1 VGTSKRRHTYGSY
14 LELDKLLSCQN
25 TKTTADSEL
34 LFIVIHQSNEL
45 WFKVL
50 IHEFE
55 NAIASLYRGDELSAY
70 KVLSRA
76 SQILLLLTRTWD
88 VLSTLTPNEF
98 RVFRDSVGQDNA
110 SGFQSHQY
118 RMVEFLLGLKSP
130 FRSFDT
136 QEGEKN
142 VDVIAIHGQSLIR
155 EQMLRQRRKP
165 SIYDATLHLLSRRFR
180 KSGLQPKPQQGDF
193 SEGHQYSQPAYQCW
207 HAVYST
213 PQKYMSL
220 FQLAEKLIDVE
231 DAFRQ
236 WRFRHLVTVA
246 RVIGQNTGT
255 GGSTGLR
262 YLQKVAI
269 GGMEHPLFPE
279 IWEVRNQIYEP
290 SHPVSASSSAQETP
304 LSGRNRG
311 GSRRRGP
318 RAPVPT
324 RSDTGSSGPQHT
336 PRKTP

>member
-1 VGTSKRRHTYGSY
+1 LKKRNLASGEKPVAKSRRRHTYGSY
-14 LELDKLLSCQN
+14 LALDELLSCQN

-34 LFIVIHQSNEL
+34 LFIVIHQVNEL
-45 WFKVL
+45 WFKLL

-55 NAIASLYRGDELSAY
+55 NAIASLYKGDELSAY
-70 KVLSRA
+70 KVLARA
-76 SQILLLLTRTWD
+76 SQIFLLLIRTWD

-98 RVFRDSVGQDNA
+98 RVFRDTVGKNNA

-118 RMVEFLLGLKSP
+118 RMVEFLLGLKSRL
-130 FRSFDT
+130 RSFETEAGDR
-136 QEGEKN
+136 Q
-142 VDVIAIHGQSLIR
+142 VDVIAMHGNSKVTER
-155 EQMLRQRRKP
+155 MLSQRRKP
-165 SIYDATLHLLSRRFR
+165 SIYDATLYLLSSRFP
-180 KSGLQPKPQQGDF
+180 KSGLKPKAQHEDF
-193 SEGHQYSQPAYQCW
+193 SDGHRYSQHAYRCW

-220 FQLAEKLIDVE
+220 FQLAEKLIDIE

-269 GGMEHPLFPE
+269 DGMENPLFPE
-279 IWEVRNQIYEP
+279 IWEVRNLIYEP
-290 SHPVSASSSAQETP
+290 LKGES
-304 LSGRNRG
+304 
-311 GSRRRGP
+311 
-318 RAPVPT
+318 
-324 RSDTGSSGPQHT
+324 
-336 PRKTP
+336 